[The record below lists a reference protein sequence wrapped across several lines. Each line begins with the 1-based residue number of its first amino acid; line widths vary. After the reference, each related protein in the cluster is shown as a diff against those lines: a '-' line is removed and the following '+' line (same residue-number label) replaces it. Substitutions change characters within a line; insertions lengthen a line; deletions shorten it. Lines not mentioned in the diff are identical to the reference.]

1 MCATAELVAM
11 ERYGIE
17 IHYCPKCRGVWLDR
31 VELDRLIDYAN
42 QTSAVIRIQAAQF
55 PGANGAGLPAWQPH
69 KCFGQP
75 FRKRSWLREIFD

>member
-31 VELDRLIDYAN
+31 GELDRLINYGN
-42 QTSAVIRIQAAQF
+42 QASTVVRIQTASF
-55 PGANGAGLPAWQPH
+55 PGANGAGLPTWQPH
-69 KCFGQP
+69 KGFGEP
-75 FRKRSWLREIFD
+75 VRKRSWLREIFD